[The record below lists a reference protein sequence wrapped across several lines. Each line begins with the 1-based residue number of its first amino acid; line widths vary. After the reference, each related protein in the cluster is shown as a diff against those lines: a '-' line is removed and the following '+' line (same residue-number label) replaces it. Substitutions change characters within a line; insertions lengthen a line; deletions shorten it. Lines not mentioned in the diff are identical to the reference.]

1 MVASQL
7 SEAVTKHLRK
17 QLEKR
22 TGLHWFSFSEV
33 WVPWLRGSMVAG
45 TCSPGGDMCLKLSGR
60 VRLKKKT
67 GEKEGRERGKRGG
80 ESFHRHAPSELL
92 LQAGPYLK
100 F

>member
-60 VRLKKKT
+60 VRFLKKKKKEKKKV
-67 GEKEGRERGKRGG
+67 EKEGERTSIGMPPVNYSSKL
-80 ESFHRHAPSELL
+80 APT
-92 LQAGPYLK
+92 
-100 F
+100 